1 MKTYCLILCM
11 LGTLNMPAAAE
22 ERALIGDLGE
32 VDHSGFGGPVK

>member
-1 MKTYCLILCM
+1 M
-11 LGTLNMPAAAE
+11 LGALNMPAAAE